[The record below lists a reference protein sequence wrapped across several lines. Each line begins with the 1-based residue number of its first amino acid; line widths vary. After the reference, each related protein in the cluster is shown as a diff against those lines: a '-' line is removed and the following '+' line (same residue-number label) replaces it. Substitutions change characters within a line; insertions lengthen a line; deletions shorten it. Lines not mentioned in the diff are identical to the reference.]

1 MNHLF
6 EPMKSGR
13 SNVCNKRRRGTRM
26 AIDFHSRT
34 NRSTYTGRL
43 ADAGWAGAIRHIV
56 DPTGKRVADIGCGGG
71 IYSRAWRELGAH
83 EVVGVD
89 FSDAT
94 VAPPREQP
102 GGPPPFSL
110 RHGGRPT
117 SPPPTTA

>member
-26 AIDFHSRT
+26 AIDFHSKT
-34 NRSTYTGRL
+34 NRSTYAGRL

-71 IYSRAWRELGAH
+71 IYSRAWREPGAH
-83 EVVGVD
+83 EAVGVAL
-89 FSDAT
+89 SDAMG
-94 VAPPREQP
+94 APGRGQAGPRAPKPPRNC
-102 GGPPPFSL
+102 GC
-110 RHGGRPT
+110 
-117 SPPPTTA
+117 